1 MRALLLALLV
11 GVSSLMSATA
21 QVLEFRSGVTWYD
34 LTAHPG
40 PIGTIGRSITAL
52 RSVAV
57 DPAQVPRGAPVW
69 VGKKGSDPM
78 HLLMVA
84 QYTSGVIKGAQRA
97 DILYGTGHAAG
108 LAAGAMKDEGRLVLL
123 LPIDRA
129 FALLM
134 DG

>member
-1 MRALLLALLV
+1 MRARLLALLV
-11 GVSSLMSATA
+11 GVASLMSVTA
-21 QVLEFRSGVTWYD
+21 HVLEFGSGVTWYD
-34 LTAHPG
+34 LTAG
-40 PIGTIGRSITAL
+40 ARGRSITAL

-57 DPAQVPRGAPVW
+57 DPAQVPLATPVW
-69 VGKKGSDPM
+69 VEKEGSDPM

-129 FALLM
+129 FAILT

>member
-1 MRALLLALLV
+1 MRAKLLPLLV
-11 GVSSLMSATA
+11 GVASLMSATA
-21 QVLEFRSGVTWYD
+21 QVLEFGSGVTWYD
-34 LTAHPG
+34 LTAG
-40 PIGTIGRSITAL
+40 ARGRSITAL

-57 DPAQVPRGAPVW
+57 DPAQVPRGTPVW
-69 VGKKGSDPM
+69 VGKEGSDPM

-84 QYTSGVIKGAQRA
+84 QYTSGVIKGAQGA

-129 FALLM
+129 FAMLA